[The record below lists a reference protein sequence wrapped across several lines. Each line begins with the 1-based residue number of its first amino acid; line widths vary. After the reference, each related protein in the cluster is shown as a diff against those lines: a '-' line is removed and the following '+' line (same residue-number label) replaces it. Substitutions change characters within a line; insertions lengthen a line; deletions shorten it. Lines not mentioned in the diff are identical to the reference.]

1 MALNFYNTVDLQEN
15 QLLRAAINNVSG
27 EPADGARGELI
38 YDYATGVNKL
48 KVCTTA
54 STSSSNAVWA
64 IVGDG
69 TGVDSVSGVEP
80 IFIAGT
86 ATDPTVNLRYT
97 ATASQTNF
105 IDKAT
110 SGGSVVAGS
119 DRLIFSDQSLTN
131 NVVKYATVSDIVALA
146 PQGDITSVEAS
157 AEDNR
162 LGIGIDSGTDTGP
175 TPKVGVNIV
184 DQTKET
190 TLADDDSVLFYDLS
204 ATKNLRF
211 ELSDLKS
218 YVGAGDVTGIDAG
231 AGIVV
236 NDAATATPEVA
247 VRYDGDAANLI
258 QSAAS
263 LEGTA
268 IATTDVILYSDTTDS
283 DKVVRGLVSD
293 LPFGTSNYTKWVL
306 KDNQG
311 TPVSSDVDSG
321 DTVIVAG
328 GTVINSA
335 VTMTTGSPRT
345 VTINH
350 DDLTVTTTDGG
361 ADSPGYGGSIT
372 VVTSVTGTSQGH
384 LDTITTKDLTL
395 PASVNTTYALDKAAT
410 DNTLIL
416 SADGS
421 TQDSIEFTG
430 TADQIDIDVAT
441 EDAYTFSFPTAGF
454 IAPNGSTATTQSSGD
469 SSTKLATT
477 AFVQTALTSAL
488 KFVDGFNANNG
499 DLDSSASDLYTDLAV
514 TVGDFFVVTTPGN
527 FFGNASTPLTN
538 GDQVI
543 CIETTAAGSVA
554 ESDFVVVQSDTDLA
568 TYAAPGLANVNIGD
582 DAESSEVP
590 AGFVGSTNG
599 AATGGPLNI
608 VYDSGTAILSSRFAT
623 SALLGIGNV
632 AAGSGIGIS
641 YNAGTATITN
651 SAQSESRFKKVSLNS
666 GLSYVSVS
674 SSGGVTTFE
683 VDVTSSSVLGS
694 GTDPMDVKCEIVKVS
709 DGETVFAEIDRDTS
723 GTKIRFKF
731 VEQPSG
737 TQWADSTFNVLM
749 VNVG

>member
-38 YDYATGVNKL
+38 YDYQGGINKL
-48 KVCTTA
+48 KVCVTA
-54 STSSSNAVWA
+54 STGGSNAVWE

-69 TGVDSVSGVEP
+69 VVDSVSGVEP
-80 IFIAGT
+80 IFIGGT
-86 ATDPTVNLRYT
+86 TADPTVNLRYT
-97 ATASQTNF
+97 ATNSATNF
-105 IDKAT
+105 ID
-110 SGGSVVAGS
+110 VAGS
-119 DRLIFSDQSLTN
+119 GSVASTDRLIFSDVSPTL
-131 NVVKYATVSDIVALA
+131 NVVKYATVADIVALA

-157 AEDNR
+157 DADNR
-162 LGIGIDSGTDTGP
+162 LGIAIDTGTDTGP
-175 TPKVGVNIV
+175 TPKVGVDIV
-184 DQTKET
+184 GQDKQTS
-190 TLADDDSVLFYDLS
+190 LADGDSVLFYDLS
-204 ATKNLRF
+204 ETKNFRF

-218 YVGAGDVTGIDAG
+218 YIGGGDVTGIDAG

-247 VRYDGDAANLI
+247 VLYTGATNVV
-258 QSAAS
+258 QSASDA
-263 LEGTA
+263 EGSA
-268 IATTDVILYSDTTDS
+268 IATDDVILYSDTNDS
-283 DKVVRGLVSD
+283 DAVKRGLVSD
-293 LPFGTSNYTKWVL
+293 LPFSTSTYTKWIV
-306 KDNQG
+306 KDNQSS
-311 TPVSSDVDSG
+311 PVSSDIDSG
-321 DTVIVAG
+321 DTLIVAG
-328 GTVINSA
+328 GTVLNSA
-335 VTMTTGSPRT
+335 VSMTTGSPHT

-361 ADSPGYGGSIT
+361 ADSPGYGGTIT

-395 PASVNTTYALDKAAT
+395 PGSVNTTYTLDKAAN

-416 SADGS
+416 KADGS

-430 TADQIDIDVAT
+430 TTNQIDIDVAT
-441 EDAYTFSFPTAGF
+441 EDAYTFSFPSAGF

-469 SSTKLATT
+469 NSTKLATT

-488 KFVDGFNANNG
+488 KFVDGFDANTG

-527 FFGNASTPLTN
+527 FFGNANTPLTN

-543 CIETTAAGSVA
+543 CIETTGAGSVQ

-582 DAESSEVP
+582 NADTSEVP
-590 AGFVGSTNG
+590 SGYKGSTNG
-599 AATGGPLNI
+599 VATGGPINI
-608 VYDSGTAILSSRFAT
+608 VYDSGTAILSSRVAT
-623 SALLGIGNV
+623 ASATGIGNV
-632 AAGSGIGIS
+632 TAGSGISVS
-641 YNAGTATITN
+641 YSSGTATITN

-666 GLSYVSVS
+666 GLSYVSAS

>member
-38 YDYATGVNKL
+38 YDYATGVNKI
-48 KVCTTA
+48 KVCVTA
-54 STSSSNAVWA
+54 STGGSNAVWE

-69 TGVDSVSGVEP
+69 TGVDSVSGTEP
-80 IFIAGT
+80 IFITGT

-97 ATASQTNF
+97 ATATQTNF
-105 IDKAT
+105 IDKAG
-110 SGGSVVAGS
+110 SGTVAAT
-119 DRLIFSDQSLTN
+119 DRLIFSDVSLTN
-131 NVVKYATVSDIVALA
+131 NTVKYATVSDIVALA

-157 AEDNR
+157 TADDR
-162 LGIGIDSGTDTGP
+162 LGIAIDTGTGTGP
-175 TPKVGVNIV
+175 TPKVGVDILN
-184 DQTKET
+184 QTKET
-190 TLADDDSVLFYDLS
+190 NLADGDSVLFYDLS

-218 YVGAGDVTGIDAG
+218 YIGAGDVTGIDAG

-247 VRYDGDAANLI
+247 VRYDGNAANLI
-258 QSAAS
+258 QSATS

-268 IATTDVILYSDTTDS
+268 ISTADVILYSDSTDS

-293 LPFGTSNYTKWVL
+293 LPFGTSNYTKWIL
-306 KDNQG
+306 KDNQSS
-311 TPVSSDVDSG
+311 PVSSDVDSG
-321 DTVIVAG
+321 DEVIVAG
-328 GTVINSA
+328 GTVINTA
-335 VTMTTGSPRT
+335 VSMSTGSPRT

-350 DDLTVTTTDGG
+350 DDLTVTTTDSGSN
-361 ADSPGYGGSIT
+361 APGYGGTIT
-372 VVTSVTGTSQGH
+372 VVTGVTGTSQGH
-384 LDTITTKDLTL
+384 LNTVTTADLEL
-395 PASVNTTYALDKAAT
+395 PASVNTTYALDKAAN
-410 DNTLIL
+410 DATLIL

-421 TQDSIEFTG
+421 TQDSIEFKG
-430 TADQIDIDVAT
+430 TANEIDINVAT
-441 EDAYTFSFPTAGF
+441 EDEYTFSFPSTGF
-454 IAPNGSTATTQSSGD
+454 TAPNGSVATTQSSGD
-469 SSTKLATT
+469 NSTKLATT

-488 KFVDGFNANNG
+488 KFVDGFNANTG
-499 DLDSSASDLYTDLAV
+499 DLDSSAGDLYTDVDV

-527 FFGNASTPLTN
+527 FFGNAATPLTN

-543 CIETTAAGSVA
+543 CIETTAAGSVQ

-582 DAESSEVP
+582 DAVSSEVP

-599 AATGGPLNI
+599 AATGGPLQI
-608 VYDSGTAILSSRFAT
+608 VYSGGTAILSSRLAT
-623 SALLGIGNV
+623 SALVGLGNV

-641 YNAGTATITN
+641 YSNGTATITN

-666 GLSYVSVS
+666 GLSYVSAS

-694 GTDPMDVKCEIVKVS
+694 GADPMDVKCEIVKVS

>member
-80 IFIAGT
+80 IFIGGT
-86 ATDPTVNLRYT
+86 AADPTVNLRYT

-110 SGGSVVAGS
+110 SGGSVVTGS

-157 AEDNR
+157 SADNR
-162 LGIGIDSGTDTGP
+162 LGIAIDTGTDTGP
-175 TPKVGVNIV
+175 TPKVGVDIIG
-184 DQTKET
+184 QTKET
-190 TLADDDSVLFYDLS
+190 SLADDDSVLFYDLNQ
-204 ATKNLRF
+204 TKNLRF

-218 YVGAGDVTGIDAG
+218 YIGAGDVEGIDAG

-236 NDAATATPEVA
+236 NDAATTTPEVA
-247 VRYDGDAANLI
+247 VLYTGATNVV
-258 QSAAS
+258 QSASDA
-263 LEGTA
+263 EGSA
-268 IATTDVILYSDTTDS
+268 IATTDVILYSDSNAS
-283 DKVVRGLVSD
+283 DAVKRGLVSD
-293 LPFGTSNYTKWVL
+293 LPFSTSTYTKWIL
-306 KDNQG
+306 KDNQS

-335 VTMTTGSPRT
+335 VTMSTGSPRT

-395 PASVNTTYALDKAAT
+395 PASVNTTYALDKAAN

-430 TADQIDIDVAT
+430 TASQIDIDVAS
-441 EDAYTFSFPTAGF
+441 EDAYTFSFPSTGFTA
-454 IAPNGSTATTQSSGD
+454 PDGSVATTQSSGD
-469 SSTKLATT
+469 NSTKLATT

-488 KFVDGFNANNG
+488 KFVDGFNANSG
-499 DLDSSASDLYTDLAV
+499 DLDSSASDLYTDLDV

-543 CIETTAAGSVA
+543 CIETTAAGSVQ

-582 DAESSEVP
+582 DADSSQVP
-590 AGFVGSTNG
+590 SGFVGSTNG
-599 AATGGPLNI
+599 TATGGPLQI
-608 VYDSGTAILSSRFAT
+608 VYNGGTAILSSRLAT
-623 SALLGIGNV
+623 SSLVGLGNV
-632 AAGSGIGIS
+632 VAGSGIGIS
-641 YNAGTATITN
+641 YSNGTATITN

-666 GLSYVSVS
+666 GLSYVSAS

-737 TQWADSTFNVLM
+737 TQRADSTFNVLM

>member
-80 IFIAGT
+80 IFIGGT
-86 ATDPTVNLRYT
+86 AADPTVNLRYT

-110 SGGSVVAGS
+110 SGGSVVTGS

-157 AEDNR
+157 SADNR
-162 LGIGIDSGTDTGP
+162 LGIAIDTGTDTGP
-175 TPKVGVNIV
+175 TPKVGVDIIG
-184 DQTKET
+184 QTKET
-190 TLADDDSVLFYDLS
+190 SLADDDSVLFYDLNQ
-204 ATKNLRF
+204 TKNLRF

-218 YVGAGDVTGIDAG
+218 YIGAGDVEGIDAG

-236 NDAATATPEVA
+236 NDAATTTPEVA
-247 VRYDGDAANLI
+247 VLYTGATNVV
-258 QSAAS
+258 QSASDA
-263 LEGTA
+263 EGSA
-268 IATTDVILYSDTTDS
+268 IATTDVILYSDSNAS
-283 DKVVRGLVSD
+283 DAVKRGLVSD
-293 LPFGTSNYTKWVL
+293 LPFSTSTYTKWIL
-306 KDNQG
+306 KDNQS

-335 VTMTTGSPRT
+335 VTMSTGSPRT

-395 PASVNTTYALDKAAT
+395 PASVNTTYALDKAAN

-430 TADQIDIDVAT
+430 TASQIDIDVAS
-441 EDAYTFSFPTAGF
+441 EDAYTFSFPSTGFTA
-454 IAPNGSTATTQSSGD
+454 PDGSVATTQSSGD
-469 SSTKLATT
+469 NSTKLATT

-488 KFVDGFNANNG
+488 KFVDGFNANSG
-499 DLDSSASDLYTDLAV
+499 DLDSSASDLYTDLDV

-543 CIETTAAGSVA
+543 CIETTAAGSVQ

-582 DAESSEVP
+582 DADSSQVP
-590 AGFVGSTNG
+590 SGFVGSTNG
-599 AATGGPLNI
+599 TATGGPLQI
-608 VYDSGTAILSSRFAT
+608 VYNGGTAILSSRLAT
-623 SALLGIGNV
+623 SSLVGLGNV
-632 AAGSGIGIS
+632 VAGSGIGIS
-641 YNAGTATITN
+641 YSNGTATITN

-666 GLSYVSVS
+666 GLSYVSAS